1 MLLFLVMVY
10 KVKIPILKNTSVLQV
25 QILDEENKSLNK
37 KVVSNTDALKYQ

>member
-10 KVKIPILKNTSVLQV
+10 EVKIPILKNTSVLQV

-37 KVVSNTDALKYQ
+37 KVVSNIDALKYQ